1 MKYFEGKTVVSAQK
15 SNIYMLHN
23 NIKVNRACSSIR
35 YNRIPH
41 NGWSNIYWMFSTSNE
56 TIIDRVKSLA
66 ILTLLNQHYLH
77 LFSRTPP
84 NDCFYQG
91 TNKFTANTAISSLL
105 IQILLVWRYLWTGAK
120 IAGLLQLTIRTGLQ
134 TVLVLTGLLVGLTWL
149 LPCVSHKSRL
159 QLFEKVLCLH
169 LWALLGGDNGG

>member
-1 MKYFEGKTVVSAQK
+1 MRYFEGKTAVSAQK

-23 NIKVNRACSSIR
+23 KIKVNRACSSIR
-35 YNRIPH
+35 YNGIPH

-91 TNKFTANTAISSLL
+91 TNKFTANTAINSFTNTNITSVKR
-105 IQILLVWRYLWTGAK
+105 LVNRSKNSRFITAHNTYRFTNSFS
-120 IAGLLQLTIRTGLQ
+120 TNRFTRRTNMV
-134 TVLVLTGLLVGLTWL
+134 TTMCFT
-149 LPCVSHKSRL
+149 
-159 QLFEKVLCLH
+159 
-169 LWALLGGDNGG
+169 

>member
-1 MKYFEGKTVVSAQK
+1 MRYFEGKTAVSAQK

-23 NIKVNRACSSIR
+23 KIKVNRACSSIR
-35 YNRIPH
+35 YNGIPH
-41 NGWSNIYWMFSTSNE
+41 NGWSNIYWMFSTSYE

-91 TNKFTANTAISSLL
+91 TNKFTANTAINSFTNTNITSVKR
-105 IQILLVWRYLWTGAK
+105 LVNRSKNSRFITAHNTYRFTNSFS
-120 IAGLLQLTIRTGLQ
+120 TNRFTRRTNMV
-134 TVLVLTGLLVGLTWL
+134 TTMCFT
-149 LPCVSHKSRL
+149 
-159 QLFEKVLCLH
+159 
-169 LWALLGGDNGG
+169 